1 MANNKGAAFVEW
13 KAGTRL
19 FPINS
24 QGDFNRA
31 MRHFK
36 KAIKLDDRFA
46 RAYGWLAYTHITG
59 HLDDWKFPKLEAGL
73 SVAQRLKKA
82 QQLADQAVKLAPN
95 DYDTLWAKGFVRL
108 HSGDARVAEIQFNKA
123 RALNYG
129 NRELLAENAD
139 ERVYAGHPD
148 KAIEL
153 IMRAR
158 AIPDWQR
165 WVLAWAYYFKARLD
179 PVYYDH
185 ALDHIRAMHWQP
197 GEPLY
202 MYDVQL
208 LKAIIHARLIEI
220 EPDCKSEQE
229 TLRLIAK
236 AYFQDGCAKYRPK
249 ISAWGRDDEDRWH
262 KFARDEDRDHWLE
275 GVDLGLA

>member
-1 MANNKGAAFVEW
+1 MTNDKGAAFTEW

-24 QGDFNRA
+24 QGDFNGA
-31 MRHFK
+31 LRHFK
-36 KAIKLDDRFA
+36 AAVKLDDRFA
-46 RAYGWLAYTHITG
+46 RAYGWLAYTYVTG
-59 HLDDWKFPKLEAGL
+59 HIDDWKFPKTKAGITA
-73 SVAQRLKKA
+73 AQRLMEARK
-82 QQLADQAVKLAPN
+82 LADRAVKLAPN

-108 HSGDARVAEIQFNKA
+108 HTGDARVAENSFNKA

-165 WVLAWAYYFKARLD
+165 WVLAWAYYFKARKD
-179 PVYYDH
+179 PVFYEL
-185 ALDHIRAMHWQP
+185 ALRELQQLIEQP
-197 GEPLY
+197 GQGRTPAEILMLLAAIRGQKSRLPKNPNAAGDRQRAIKHRKAYEKLRKVRKLKEIEATNPFRRNT
-202 MYDVQL
+202 DRRHWL
-208 LKAIIHARLIEI
+208 AGLKAAG
-220 EPDCKSEQE
+220 
-229 TLRLIAK
+229 
-236 AYFQDGCAKYRPK
+236 F
-249 ISAWGRDDEDRWH
+249 
-262 KFARDEDRDHWLE
+262 
-275 GVDLGLA
+275 

>member
-1 MANNKGAAFVEW
+1 MANDKAAAYVEW

-24 QGDFNRA
+24 QGDFSGA

-36 KAIKLDDRFA
+36 RAVKLDDRFA
-46 RAYGWLAYTHITG
+46 RAYGWLAYTYVTG
-59 HLDDWKFPKLEAGL
+59 HIDDWKFPKVKGGMAA
-73 SVAQRLKKA
+73 AQRLQEA
-82 QQLADQAVKLAPN
+82 RMLADKAVRLAPN

-108 HSGDARVAEIQFNKA
+108 HTGDARVAEMQFNKA
-123 RALNYG
+123 RELNYG

-165 WVLAWAYYFKARLD
+165 WVLAWAYYFKARKD
-179 PVYYDH
+179 PIFYDM
-185 ALDHIRAMHWQP
+185 ALAELQQVTERPGQGRTP
-197 GEPLY
+197 GEILI
-202 MYDVQL
+202 L
-208 LKAIIHARLIEI
+208 LAAIHGQKSRL
-220 EPDCKSEQE
+220 PKNPKSGDDD
-229 TLRLIAK
+229 RRAK
-236 AYFQDGCAKYRPK
+236 AYCKEFRKLRNSARTRQDFDQANPFRRAKDRQHWQDGLKA
-249 ISAWGRDDEDRWH
+249 AG
-262 KFARDEDRDHWLE
+262 F
-275 GVDLGLA
+275 